1 MKSSPV
7 TSDTSPRMLREL
19 FLSFCWALSFEC
31 CNWFCLHSIENKLYL
46 MFMQTSVL
54 TNFNEQVKPF
64 SPKFLKAELE
74 VVFHCFSVTKCLL
87 PVFSIS
93 ISAIHFNNYELILS
107 KILSKK
113 GQDLPIRTLYAMYK
127 NIFHFRLTEW
137 VRGGSIYTFINWLE
151 KQN

>member
-54 TNFNEQVKPF
+54 TNFKEQVKPF
-64 SPKFLKAELE
+64 SPKFLKAELK

-93 ISAIHFNNYELILS
+93 ISATHFNNYELILS

-113 GQDLPIRTLYAMYK
+113 GQDYQSEHYMQCIRISFILDLLSGSGEGVS
-127 NIFHFRLTEW
+127 IPLLTD
-137 VRGGSIYTFINWLE
+137 
-151 KQN
+151 

>member
-54 TNFNEQVKPF
+54 TNFKEQVKPF
-64 SPKFLKAELE
+64 SPKFLKAELK
-74 VVFHCFSVTKCLL
+74 VAFHCFSVTKCLL

-93 ISAIHFNNYELILS
+93 ISAIHSIIMNWYCQKFYQ
-107 KILSKK
+107 KK
-113 GQDLPIRTLYAMYK
+113 GRTYQSEHYMQCIRISFILDLLSGSGERVSIPL
-127 NIFHFRLTEW
+127 LTD
-137 VRGGSIYTFINWLE
+137 
-151 KQN
+151 